1 VSGEKAIRLLS
12 AHIRVRFFASSSPR
26 SCLQEHHAGKR
37 AKKGAEEKKT
47 AETETA

>member
-1 VSGEKAIRLLS
+1 VSDEKVIKLLR
-12 AHIRVRFFASSSPR
+12 AHIRFHFFASSSPR
-26 SCLQEHHAGKR
+26 SFLQEHHAGKR